1 MRTLIAEIR
10 GGVSARGGSGR
21 RKAVDVASGGVHIE
35 SGYASGS
42 IGGAGNEGPHHGCA
56 SDLVG
61 LLFGS
66 KEQWGSGR
74 VSVVYFGEP

>member
-21 RKAVDVASGGVHIE
+21 RKAVDVAGGGVHIE

-42 IGGAGNEGPHHGCA
+42 SNIGGAGNEGPHHGCA

-66 KEQWGSGR
+66 GEVKE
-74 VSVVYFGEP
+74 